1 MVNPK
6 NGAFFSYGDRVRI
19 LRHSKYR
26 GEELVGKLGTVR
38 SGYGSSIPV
47 RIDGCFNTRSS
58 YGYYY
63 FTPSELKKINDST
76 DEIKE
81 EIMPKITN
89 YLNIATVKT
98 RGGRDYRCA
107 NFDLDI
113 QPGDIVVFAPFNT
126 PSDLTVAEV
135 VEINDR
141 DDDSRFDS
149 EIVSKVD
156 DSAYRDRRKS
166 RAEAAKL
173 KKEMEARAKQLQ
185 DVALYQMLAKDD
197 PDMAAL
203 LQKYLELDHK

>member
-6 NGAFFSYGDRVRI
+6 NGAFFAYGDRVRI

-26 GEELVGKLGTVR
+26 GEELTGKLGTVR

-47 RIDGCFNTRSS
+47 RIDGCFNTRSA
-58 YGYYY
+58 YGCYY
-63 FTPSELKKINDST
+63 FTPGELRKIDDST

-98 RGGRDYRCA
+98 RGGRAFYCA
-107 NFDLDI
+107 NFDPDI
-113 QPGDIVVFAPFNT
+113 NTDDLVVFAPFQT
-126 PSDLTVAEV
+126 PTDLTIGEV
-135 VEINDR
+135 VEINKC
-141 DDDSRFDS
+141 DDTESNLS
-149 EIVSKVD
+149 EIVSKID
-156 DSAYRDRRKS
+156 DSAYRDRLKS

-185 DVALYQMLAKDD
+185 DIALYQMLAKDD

-203 LQKYLELDHK
+203 LQKYQELDYK